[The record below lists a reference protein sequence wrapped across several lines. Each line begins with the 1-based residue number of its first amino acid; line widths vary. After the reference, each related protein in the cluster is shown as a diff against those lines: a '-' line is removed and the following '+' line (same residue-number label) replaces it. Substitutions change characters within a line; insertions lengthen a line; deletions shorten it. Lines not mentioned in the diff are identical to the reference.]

1 MFRFTKFAVGL
12 IVFVILAVNA
22 CSNSS
27 NKSKPTLKSPYFKA
41 VEGIKFIEVRRE
53 FDTGL
58 SFSNQGF
65 QQKPEW
71 NLYFLPGDSVKIYS
85 PFEKKYI
92 YYPIYNDYAGKMNFA
107 REWLRLIH
115 VSKDSLVLQLL
126 RVQSQKVN
134 RELSTVYM
142 RFYSEDYIKNHLK
155 TDAALLKRPKRKDTL
170 YVRHLIERANLNAKT
185 PDSILSATQPVELKS
200 KVKEITVIKRKLKKG
215 DINYSPSD
223 EYLYPE
229 YNVVIHKAYKDFA
242 YSFTSLV
249 DTTGKMTVGRFACIE
264 PDFEAPQRKIRQA
277 VTDVYLQRFL
287 VIKPGSTLGIPH
299 TTEIMLNVKGIKD

>member
-1 MFRFTKFAVGL
+1 MFKLERFAVSY
-12 IVFVILAVNA
+12 IVLVILAIGA
-22 CSNSS
+22 CNESS
-27 NKSKPTLKSPYFKA
+27 NKSKVTLKPPYFKA

-85 PFEKKYI
+85 PFEKRYI

-142 RFYSEDYIKNHLK
+142 RFYSEAYIKNTLK
-155 TDAALLKRPKRKDTL
+155 TNAELLKRPRRKDTL
-170 YVRHLIERANLNAKT
+170 YIKHLIKRANLNAKT
-185 PDSILSATQPVELKS
+185 PDSILSATEPVELKS
-200 KVKEITVIKRKLKKG
+200 KIKEIAIIKRKLKKG

-229 YNVVIHKAYKDFA
+229 YDVVTHKAYKDFA
-242 YSFTSLV
+242 YSFTALV
-249 DTTGKMTVGRFACIE
+249 DTTGKMTVGRFAFIE
-264 PDFEAPQRKIRQA
+264 PEFEAPQRKIRQA
-277 VTDVYLQRFL
+277 VIDVYLHRFL
-287 VIKPGSTLGIPH
+287 SIKPGSTLGIPH
-299 TTEIMLNVKGIKD
+299 TTEIMLNVKGIKN

>member
-1 MFRFTKFAVGL
+1 MFKLGRFAVGL
-12 IVFVILAVNA
+12 IVFVILALGA
-22 CSNSS
+22 CNESS
-27 NKSKPTLKSPYFKA
+27 NKSKPALEPPYFKA
-41 VEGIKFIEVRRE
+41 VEGINFIEVRRE

-58 SFSNQGF
+58 SFSREGF

-85 PFEKKYI
+85 PFKKRYI
-92 YYPIYNDYAGKMNFA
+92 YYPIYNDYAGKINFA

-115 VSKDSLVLQLL
+115 VSRDSLVLQLL

-142 RFYSEDYIKNHLK
+142 RFYSEAYIKNELK
-155 TDAALLKRPKRKDTL
+155 TNAELLKRPRRNDTL
-170 YVRHLIERANLNAKT
+170 YVKHLIKRADLNAKT
-185 PDSILSATQPVELKS
+185 PDSILSATEPVELKS
-200 KVKEITVIKRKLKKG
+200 KVKEVTVFKRKLKKG

-229 YNVVIHKAYKDFA
+229 YDVVIHKAYKDFA
-242 YSFTSLV
+242 YSFTVLV
-249 DTTGKMTVGRFACIE
+249 DTAGKMTVGRFAFIE
-264 PDFEAPQRKIRQA
+264 PDFEAPQRKIRQS

-287 VIKPGSTLGIPH
+287 VIIPGSTLGIPH

>member
-1 MFRFTKFAVGL
+1 MFKLERFAVGL
-12 IVFVILAVNA
+12 MVSVILFICA
-22 CSNSS
+22 CNESS
-27 NKSKPTLKSPYFKA
+27 KKSKPTLEPPYFKA
-41 VEGIKFIEVRRE
+41 VEGINFIEVRRE

-85 PFEKKYI
+85 PFEKHYI
-92 YYPIYNDYAGKMNFA
+92 YYPIYNDSAGKMNFA

-142 RFYSEDYIKNHLK
+142 RFYSQDYIKNKLK

-170 YVRHLIERANLNAKT
+170 YVKRLIERANLNAKT
-185 PDSILSATQPVELKS
+185 PDSILSATEPVELKS
-200 KVKEITVIKRKLKKG
+200 KIKEVTVTKRKRQKG
-215 DINYSPSD
+215 DINYSTSD

-242 YSFTSLV
+242 YSFTALV
-249 DTTGKMTVGRFACIE
+249 DTAGKVAVGRFAVIE
-264 PDFEAPQRKIRQA
+264 PEFEAPQRTIRQA
-277 VTDVYLQRFL
+277 VIDVYLHRFL
-287 VIKPGSTLGIPH
+287 SIKPDSTLGIPH
-299 TTEIMLNVKGIKD
+299 TTEIMLHVKGIKD